1 MQIDPDATSVS
12 LDVMPLTKLERTS
25 GAEMAVTLIN
35 SWDEYERDPE
45 HLRDA
50 DVLRRWFRGN
60 GFPSAADAVTDDDV
74 LRARELRA
82 RLTAAFDAATQA
94 EAVEALN
101 ALVAEWGTA
110 PRLERVAES
119 WVFRSWPDEAEG
131 LSFLAPYA
139 ALGLLEVISEGKWE
153 RFGRCAGTPCRCVYI
168 DRSRNRSRRFC
179 SELCADRVAQ
189 ADYRRRRRRS

>member
-1 MQIDPDATSVS
+1 
-12 LDVMPLTKLERTS
+12 MPLTKLERAS

-35 SWDEYERDPE
+35 SWDEYEPDHE

-60 GFPSAADAVTDDDV
+60 GFPAAADAVADEDV
-74 LRARELRA
+74 PRARELRS
-82 RLTAAFDAATQA
+82 RLTTAFDSATQA

-101 ALVAEWGTA
+101 ALVEESGTP
-110 PRLERVAES
+110 PRLVRGAES
-119 WVFRSWPDEAEG
+119 WAFTSWPDEGEG
-131 LSFLAPYA
+131 LAFLAPYA
-139 ALGLLEVISEGKWE
+139 ALGLLEVIRDGGWE

-179 SELCADRVAQ
+179 CELCADRVAQ
-189 ADYRRRRRRS
+189 ADYRRRRRSTQSARK